1 MFIFIHNYQYLL
13 NLKLYQM
20 DRTFP
25 FLTHENF
32 LLRKIIANDIAKIYE
47 GLSNPEIIKHYG
59 VSYDSLSA
67 TTTQMDWFNL
77 LKETNTGIWWA
88 IVNIENTVFYGAI
101 GLNNL
106 SYVHKKAE
114 IGYWLLPEYWGQK
127 LMKNAIPLVCN
138 YAFDVLKI
146 HRIEALVESENNNS
160 KKLLEKLNFNF
171 EGRLIDYEIKNGNY
185 ISLDS
190 YAKFN

>member
-1 MFIFIHNYQYLL
+1 
-13 NLKLYQM
+13 M
-20 DRTFP
+20 DKNFP
-25 FLTHENF
+25 FIAHEDF
-32 LLRKIIANDIAKIYE
+32 TLRQILSSDIANIYK
-47 GLSNPEIIKHYG
+47 GLSHPEVVKYYG
-59 VSYDSLSA
+59 VSYDNLLA
-67 TTTQMDWFNL
+67 TEEQMKWFKD

-88 IVNIENTVFYGAI
+88 IVNIENTIFYGAI

>member
-1 MFIFIHNYQYLL
+1 MND
-13 NLKLYQM
+13 K
-20 DRTFP
+20 FP

-32 LLRKIIANDIAKIYE
+32 FLRKIIASDIVNIYE
-47 GLSNPEIIKHYG
+47 GLSNREIIKYYG

-67 TTTQMDWFNL
+67 TEDQMKWFKNL
-77 LKETNTGIWWA
+77 EENNIGVWWA

-106 SYVHKKAE
+106 CDLHKKAE

-127 LMKNAIPLVCN
+127 IMKNAIQLVCS
-138 YAFDVLKI
+138 YAFDALKL

-160 KKLLEKLNFNF
+160 KKLLEKINFHF
-171 EGRLIDYEIKNGNY
+171 EGRLVDYEIKNGNY

-190 YAKFN
+190 YAKFNRTS

>member
-1 MFIFIHNYQYLL
+1 
-13 NLKLYQM
+13 M

-25 FLTHENF
+25 FLTHEHF
-32 LLRKIIANDIAKIYE
+32 LLRKIIPNDIAKIYE

-106 SYVHKKAE
+106 SYEHKKAE

-138 YAFDVLKI
+138 YAFDVLNI

-171 EGRLIDYEIKNGNY
+171 EGRLVDYEIKNGNY